1 MRSLHLEVAL
11 AYMFNSE
18 FQAIK
23 LLSFLR
29 LSAPRCASCK
39 FVSFGS
45 FVLGLFGSNIPCAAP
60 LHVQYPSLQNPIY
73 SINMPSVFTY
83 RRTSS
88 PRGTRCCPV
97 SHCPGVIL
105 GVTENCRRWETLPWP
120 KVTATTMM
128 SRAIDDAAAEEW
140 SPPRQYRRHRK
151 ARSWARRW
159 H

>member
-1 MRSLHLEVAL
+1 
-11 AYMFNSE
+11 MFNAE

-23 LLSFLR
+23 PLGFLR
-29 LSAPRCASCK
+29 QSAPRCASE

-45 FVLGLFGSNIPCAAP
+45 FVLRAPLRLFGSNIPCAATNRTCTISFSP
-60 LHVQYPSLQNPIY
+60 KPVF
-73 SINMPSVFTY
+73 SINMSSVFTY

-88 PRGTRCCPV
+88 PRGTRCYPA
-97 SHCPGVIL
+97 SHCPDVIL
-105 GVTENCRRWETLPWP
+105 GVTGNCRRWETLPWP
-120 KVTATTMM
+120 KVTAAT

-140 SPPRQYRRHRK
+140 SPPRQHRRRRK